1 MKHLSCGIF
10 HTLLVGESGRV
21 YSCGGNSFGQLG
33 LGHKKSQS
41 TPIKITYLCNIVKA
55 SCGHHSAAFDIDGN
69 LFVWGTGVFGE
80 FLTPYKLTSINSKV
94 IDISLGGCFGACI
107 DINNM
112 LWTWGSNNS
121 GELGVGDYDSR
132 INPFPV
138 VSLQGKKVVKVS
150 CGGSFT
156 VSLGKS
162 CCNDT
167 NRSNDYEQ

>member
-41 TPIKITYLCNIVKA
+41 TPIKLTDLCNIVKA
-55 SCGHHSAAFDIDGN
+55 SCGHHSAAFDSDGN

-121 GELGVGDYDSR
+121 GELGVGDYD
-132 INPFPV
+132 
-138 VSLQGKKVVKVS
+138 
-150 CGGSFT
+150 
-156 VSLGKS
+156 
-162 CCNDT
+162 
-167 NRSNDYEQ
+167 